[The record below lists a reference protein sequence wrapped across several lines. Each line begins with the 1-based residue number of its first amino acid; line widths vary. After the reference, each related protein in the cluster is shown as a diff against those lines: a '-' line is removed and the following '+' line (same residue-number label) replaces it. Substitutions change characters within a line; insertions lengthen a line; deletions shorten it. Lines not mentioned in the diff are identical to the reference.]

1 MMPSRLSAADL
12 TVAGILGGDAGFH
25 IVDRTSLTQVR
36 IDRSIQGSADSES
49 TIREFEKPVDFT
61 RVEPGPQF
69 TVLHRVNGWP
79 ASFVRSV
86 GQGKLLVTTL
96 GARAWC
102 RPRTDEDPESPFDII
117 ADVPVLMPAMEYLSQ
132 QLQPGAAPTFPSYN
146 PGTVEGDAFAPVV
159 MGDIGYSIVGVGT
172 ASMIFGGFLL
182 MLLFL
187 ALGLRKWGRLEML
200 AWVGPVAAL
209 STGVAFMTLGEASR
223 RAVSPTVAVVQRIAV
238 NPGSPEVSVAGLLG
252 HYTEGGPANIGSTRG
267 GLLELDMSGLEGQT
281 RRLVTTDIDAW
292 HWENLTLPTGV
303 RLASYATVAP
313 TRETISCVAHFS
325 GKGLAGKLSAGRFH
339 GLADVVIQAPSRR
352 AFSMRLSP
360 DGSFLIGEDDLL
372 APDQFVAGTVLTD
385 DQQKRQAI
393 YRRLLSD
400 SRAQRSSEEATV
412 YVWADPIPAPFDFG
426 SQLRSVGSALISLSL
441 ELEHAPA
448 ETLVTV
454 PRGFMSYRRIL
465 EAGATQPNL
474 EGQAAIDQHLRFQL
488 PPSVLPLQVEKARL
502 WAKVESP
509 SRRFTVS
516 GHSKNGIV
524 RLKSEHSPV
533 DPLQIEITQHDL
545 LVLDEHGGLHL
556 DIAVSDADPALDEQP
571 PKWSI
576 QTLELEIVGRTL
588 KKN

>member
-1 MMPSRLSAADL
+1 
-12 TVAGILGGDAGFH
+12 
-25 IVDRTSLTQVR
+25 
-36 IDRSIQGSADSES
+36 
-49 TIREFEKPVDFT
+49 
-61 RVEPGPQF
+61 
-69 TVLHRVNGWP
+69 
-79 ASFVRSV
+79 
-86 GQGKLLVTTL
+86 
-96 GARAWC
+96 
-102 RPRTDEDPESPFDII
+102 
-117 ADVPVLMPAMEYLSQ
+117 
-132 QLQPGAAPTFPSYN
+132 
-146 PGTVEGDAFAPVV
+146 
-159 MGDIGYSIVGVGT
+159 
-172 ASMIFGGFLL
+172 
-182 MLLFL
+182 
-187 ALGLRKWGRLEML
+187 ML

-223 RAVSPTVAVVQRIAV
+223 RAVSPTVAVVQRVAV

-303 RLASYATVAP
+303 RLASYASVAP
-313 TRETISCVAHFS
+313 TSETISCVAHFS

-360 DGSFLIGEDDLL
+360 DGSFLIGENDLL

-412 YVWADPIPAPFDFG
+412 YVWADPISAPFDFG
-426 SQLRSVGSALISLSL
+426 SQLRSVGSALILLAL

-516 GHSKNGIV
+516 GHLQNGLV
-524 RLKSEHSPV
+524 QLKSEHSPV

-545 LVLDEHGGLHL
+545 LVVDENGGLHL

-576 QTLELEIVGRTL
+576 QTLELEVVGRTL